1 MSGNPAFIRWDR
13 EKEAR
18 VQSRMLDVLERR
30 FRRRVAAVLLAEALD
45 LARRYRDLG
54 FVPAPD
60 DQHFRAI
67 RDVYLDMA
75 TTSARTFG
83 ARVVTQ
89 GKAAGFLV
97 ETKQEDE
104 PRGFAAFFRS
114 LANAWINLEPVRRRI
129 VSVAETTRNQIVR
142 AVIRGQDEGLGVA
155 EIAKMIEDDAPG
167 ISRMRG
173 ALIART
179 ETHGAANFAMHET
192 AKSTGLDLVKEW
204 VSVEDARTRSIARDD
219 AFDHAAMDGQQRPM
233 DAPFDM
239 PWIGGVGE
247 PIKIQYPGE
256 VGHPGGATIHCRCAV
271 IHKVA
276 GLDD

>member
-1 MSGNPAFIRWDR
+1 MKPAFIRWGR

-18 VQSRMLDVLERR
+18 VQSRILDVLERR
-30 FRRRVAAVLLAEALD
+30 FRRRVAAVLEAEALD
-45 LARRYRDLG
+45 LARRYRELG

-67 RDVYLDMA
+67 RDIYLDMA
-75 TTSARTFG
+75 TASARTFG

-89 GKAAGFLV
+89 GKAAGIII
-97 ETKQEDE
+97 ETKQDDE

-114 LANAWINLEPVRRRI
+114 LANAWVNLEPVRRRI
-129 VSVAETTRNQIVR
+129 TSVAETTRNQIVR
-142 AVIRGQDEGLGVA
+142 AVSQGQDDGLGVA
-155 EIAKMIEDDAPG
+155 EIAKEIEEQAPG
-167 ISRMRG
+167 IARTRG

-179 ETHGAANFAMHET
+179 ETHGAANFAMHQT

-204 VSVEDARTRSIARDD
+204 VAVEDARTRSIARDD
-219 AFDHAAMDGQQRPM
+219 AFDHASMDGQQRQM
-233 DAPFDM
+233 DEPFDM
-239 PWIGGVGE
+239 PWIGGAGE
-247 PIKIQYPGE
+247 PLKIQYPGE
-256 VGHPGGATIHCRCAV
+256 VGHPGGATINCRCAV